1 MSKAGIGRFVRVTL
15 LDPFDPHKE
24 TTVANTSAS
33 FRKHVMDVR
42 RSLAALDRSLGVLS
56 ASMNGNGA
64 AHTGR
69 ARATRRLSPRARAAL
84 KLQGR
89 YMGYMRQLKPK
100 QKTL

>member
-1 MSKAGIGRFVRVTL
+1 M
-15 LDPFDPHKE
+15 
-24 TTVANTSAS
+24 ANTSAS

-100 QKTL
+100 QKTLVRALREKSGVAVAIKKAQQLASR